1 MFIMGILRATIIVS
15 FLLCSTTVFAVP
27 TTPNR
32 QIIWE
37 HAGIEP
43 DLAGFYLYVA
53 PQSATPPRT
62 YDDTARYQIADP
74 LARQA
79 ILIDL
84 DPASTGGL
92 CFQMTA
98 YDTSGNE
105 SDFSN
110 EACGWFGM
118 SGPFNLGVIP

>member
-1 MFIMGILRATIIVS
+1 MSKLFSILLASLI
-15 FLLCSTTVFAVP
+15 LLSTNVFAVP

-32 QIIWE
+32 IITWE
-37 HAGIEP
+37 HAGTEP

-53 PQSATPPRT
+53 PQTEVPPRA

-92 CFQMTA
+92 CFKITA
-98 YDTSGNE
+98 YNTAGNE
-105 SDFSN
+105 SDWSN
-110 EACGWFGM
+110 EACGFFGL
-118 SGPFNLGVIP
+118 SGPFNLGIVP

>member
-1 MFIMGILRATIIVS
+1 MFLKILATNLFISLTLFSIP
-15 FLLCSTTVFAVP
+15 VFAAP
-27 TTPNR
+27 TTPDR

-37 HAGIEP
+37 HAGTDP

-53 PQSATPPRT
+53 KQSETPPRT

-74 LARQA
+74 LARKA

-84 DPASTGGL
+84 DPVSTGGL

-98 YDTSGNE
+98 YDTSDNE
-105 SDFSN
+105 SEFSN
-110 EACGWFGM
+110 ESCGWFGM
-118 SGPFNLGVIP
+118 SGVFNLGVIP